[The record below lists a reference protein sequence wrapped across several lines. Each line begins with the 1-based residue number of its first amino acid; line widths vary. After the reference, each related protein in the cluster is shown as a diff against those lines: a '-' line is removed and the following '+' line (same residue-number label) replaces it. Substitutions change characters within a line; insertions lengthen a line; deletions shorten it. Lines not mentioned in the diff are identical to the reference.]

1 MTTPLLSEYSSLI
14 FYGTLKFFAMEKE
27 RCNCGCTDHKFYPD
41 ENHWEP
47 VCWDCW
53 EQELERRD
61 EYIRAQEEKRD

>member
-1 MTTPLLSEYSSLI
+1 
-14 FYGTLKFFAMEKE
+14 MEKE
-27 RCNCGCTDHKFYPD
+27 RCNCGRTDEKFYPD

-53 EQELERRD
+53 EQEREKVD